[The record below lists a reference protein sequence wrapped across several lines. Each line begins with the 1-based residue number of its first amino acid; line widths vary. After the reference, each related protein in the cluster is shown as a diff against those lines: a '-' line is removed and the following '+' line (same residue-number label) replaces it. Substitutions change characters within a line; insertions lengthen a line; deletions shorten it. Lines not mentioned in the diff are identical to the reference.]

1 MRTPSRF
8 FESSPSASVVG
19 DGSLNGKVVVEKAM
33 RWWFDWVCEPAAR
46 TSGDM
51 SSFKLDMAGAG
62 VFLVF
67 MYFWSGSEERILEA
81 RNRRRLWSLRT
92 VFRVLAV
99 LRFWWEG

>member
-8 FESSPSASVVG
+8 FEPSPSVSLVS

-46 TSGDM
+46 TSGDI
-51 SSFKLDMAGAG
+51 SSFKLDRAGAG
-62 VFLVF
+62 AFLAL
-67 MYFWSGSEERILEA
+67 MYFWSGSEERMLEE

-92 VFRVLAV
+92 VFGRLVV
-99 LRFWWEG
+99 LRFWRKE